1 LSNFQLSY
9 KTFGEHAIL
18 IEWPSEISEIILKD
32 ILNFKSKIDKEIEL
46 KDCIVGYNSI
56 LLVYAFVL
64 QNAATKIE
72 FLKELYQH
80 KSFDEKKKITHWKIP
95 VCYDKQFGIDLD
107 EISKTVK
114 ISPEEIIQLHTK
126 AIYTVYFIGFLPG
139 FLYLGGLDDQIVIPR
154 KATPRLHV
162 PKGAVAI
169 GGNQTGV
176 YPNQS
181 SGGWN
186 IIGNSPIS
194 FFEVQNQCPCFAKT
208 GDKITFKSVSFEE
221 FNYIKNQ
228 VKSKKY
234 QLQKRL

>member
-1 LSNFQLSY
+1 MSNFHLSY
-9 KTFGEHAIL
+9 KTYGDSAIL
-18 IEWPSEISEIILKD
+18 IEWSSEISEIILND
-32 ILNFKSKIDKEIEL
+32 ILNFKSKIEKELEL

-56 LLVYAFVL
+56 LLVYDFVL
-64 QNAATKIE
+64 INSIEKIA

-80 KSFDEKKKITHWKIP
+80 KSFIEKKKIAHWEIP

-107 EISKTVK
+107 EISKTIK
-114 ISPEEIIQLHTK
+114 ISTQEIIQLHTET
-126 AIYTVYFIGFLPG
+126 IYTVYFIGFLPG
-139 FLYLGGLDDQIVIPR
+139 FLYLGGLNEQIIIPR

-194 FFEVQNQCPCFAKT
+194 FFEVQNQHPCFAKA

-228 VKSKKY
+228 VKGKNY
-234 QLQKRL
+234 QLQKI